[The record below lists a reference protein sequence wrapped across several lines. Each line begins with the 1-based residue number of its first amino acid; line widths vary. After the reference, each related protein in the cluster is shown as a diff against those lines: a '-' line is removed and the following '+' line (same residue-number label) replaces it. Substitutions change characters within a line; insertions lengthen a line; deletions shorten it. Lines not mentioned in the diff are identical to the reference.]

1 MAVIFWFSAQTADV
15 QLDWWEVV
23 LRKVGHATGYALLTA
38 AWFWALAGRIR
49 RPLLWAVVIS
59 FLYACSD
66 EYHQT
71 FVETRHGSPVD
82 VLIDSVGI
90 AVTAVLVTLRLGRGG
105 REPRSSPAPSP

>member
-1 MAVIFWFSAQTADV
+1 MAVIFWFSAQTADT

-23 LRKVGHATGYALLTA
+23 LRKVGHATAYALLTT
-38 AWFWALAGRIR
+38 AWCWALAGRVR
-49 RPLLWAVVIS
+49 RPLLWAIAIS

-71 FVETRHGSPVD
+71 FVETRHGSPRD

-90 AVTAVLVTLRLGRGG
+90 AVAALTINLRWPGSLR
-105 REPRSSPAPSP
+105 PRSSPAR